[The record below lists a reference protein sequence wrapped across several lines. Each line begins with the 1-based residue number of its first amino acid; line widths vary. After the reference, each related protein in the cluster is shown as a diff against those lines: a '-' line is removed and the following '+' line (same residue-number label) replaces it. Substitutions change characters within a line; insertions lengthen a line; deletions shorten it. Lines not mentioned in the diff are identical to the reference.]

1 MPKKSGVEKIP
12 NKSLELD
19 KKLNAIK
26 GEVNAIIDEEEK
38 EIHQDL
44 LPEPEP
50 VKQPK
55 KQPTKI
61 IEEIVEEEDP
71 EPVII
76 RKIIKKKPK
85 QIIEEVVEE
94 EEEDCPAGRPKDL
107 QKKKKDGRGRPRK
120 VQEPEQNDEE
130 LLQKKYMSQKQKQQQ
145 QQMPQGSRH
154 RQEDQTY
161 RPQYRDRFDTILDE
175 TNIDLLR
182 QEMKK
187 EMKRRLMSSL
197 FD

>member
-1 MPKKSGVEKIP
+1 MPKKSVEKTP
-12 NKSLELD
+12 NKTLELD
-19 KKLNAIK
+19 KKLSAIK
-26 GEVNAIIDEEEK
+26 GEVDAIIDEEEK
-38 EIHQDL
+38 QIPEI
-44 LPEPEP
+44 EPEP

-55 KQPTKI
+55 KQPKI

-71 EPVII
+71 EPIII

-85 QIIEEVVEE
+85 QIIEEVI
-94 EEEDCPAGRPKDL
+94 EEDEEDLL

-120 VQEPEQNDEE
+120 IQEPEQQDYEI
-130 LLQKKYMSQKQKQQQ
+130 QDKKSSGRAIPDTKYISQKQKI
-145 QQMPQGSRH
+145 QMPQSRH
-154 RQEDQTY
+154 RQEDQQKTY
-161 RPQYRDRFDTILDE
+161 QNRDRFDTILDE

-182 QEMKK
+182 QEMRK

>member
-1 MPKKSGVEKIP
+1 MPKKSVEKTP
-12 NKSLELD
+12 NKTLELD
-19 KKLNAIK
+19 KKLSAIK

-38 EIHQDL
+38 ELVCLQESEI
-44 LPEPEP
+44 EPI
-50 VKQPK
+50 KQPIK
-55 KQPTKI
+55 KQPKI

-85 QIIEEVVEE
+85 QIIEEIEE
-94 EEEDCPAGRPKDL
+94 EEEEPKP
-107 QKKKKDGRGRPRK
+107 KKKDGRGRPRK

-130 LLQKKYMSQKQKQQQ
+130 LLQKKYMSQKQKM
-145 QQMPQGSRH
+145 QMPQSRH
-154 RQEDQTY
+154 RQEDQQKTY
-161 RPQYRDRFDTILDE
+161 NNRDRFDTILDE

-182 QEMKK
+182 QEMRK

>member
-1 MPKKSGVEKIP
+1 VAPKP
-12 NKSLELD
+12 
-19 KKLNAIK
+19 
-26 GEVNAIIDEEEK
+26 
-38 EIHQDL
+38 EI
-44 LPEPEP
+44 EPEP

-55 KQPTKI
+55 KQPKI

-85 QIIEEVVEE
+85 QIIEEIEE
-94 EEEDCPAGRPKDL
+94 EEEEEPKP
-107 QKKKKDGRGRPRK
+107 KKKDGRGRPRK
-120 VQEPEQNDEE
+120 IQDEE
-130 LLQKKYMSQKQKQQQ
+130 IQDKKSSGRAIPDTKYISQKQK
-145 QQMPQGSRH
+145 
-154 RQEDQTY
+154 TY
-161 RPQYRDRFDTILDE
+161 QNRDRFDTILDE

-182 QEMKK
+182 QEMRK

>member
-1 MPKKSGVEKIP
+1 MPKKSVEKPIS
-12 NKSLELD
+12 KTLELD
-19 KKLNAIK
+19 KKLSTIK
-26 GEVNAIIDEEEK
+26 GEVDAIIDEEENALTSASSNGLK
-38 EIHQDL
+38 QIIQE
-44 LPEPEP
+44 PEPEP
-50 VKQPK
+50 IKQIK
-55 KQPTKI
+55 KQPKI
-61 IEEIVEEEDP
+61 IEEIVEEEEP

-94 EEEDCPAGRPKDL
+94 EEEKP
-107 QKKKKDGRGRPRK
+107 KKDGRGRPRK
-120 VQEPEQNDEE
+120 VQEPEQNDED
-130 LLQKKYMSQKQKQQQ
+130 LLQKKYMSQKQKMQQK
-145 QQMPQGSRH
+145 
-154 RQEDQTY
+154 TY
-161 RPQYRDRFDTILDE
+161 NNNKDRFDTILDE

>member
-1 MPKKSGVEKIP
+1 MPKKSVEKTP
-12 NKSLELD
+12 NKTLELD
-19 KKLNAIK
+19 KKLSAIK
-26 GEVNAIIDEEEK
+26 GEVDAIIDEEENALTSASSNGLK
-38 EIHQDL
+38 QIPEI
-44 LPEPEP
+44 EPEP

-55 KQPTKI
+55 KQPKI

-85 QIIEEVVEE
+85 QIIEEVIEEDEE
-94 EEEDCPAGRPKDL
+94 E
-107 QKKKKDGRGRPRK
+107 QKPKKKDGRGRPRK
-120 VQEPEQNDEE
+120 IQEPEQQDYEI
-130 LLQKKYMSQKQKQQQ
+130 QDKKSSGRAIPDTKYISQKQK
-145 QQMPQGSRH
+145 
-154 RQEDQTY
+154 TY
-161 RPQYRDRFDTILDE
+161 QNRDRFDTILDE

-182 QEMKK
+182 QEMRK